1 METAEKPEGRGVWVV
16 AEHDGRGLRPVTL
29 EVLCEAHRLAARL
42 NEELCVCLLGS
53 GAAELAP
60 ALAAYGPQ
68 KIYLVEHEGL
78 GRYLSDAWTAN
89 AVALIEAWRPAIVM
103 FGDTADGGELA
114 ARVAARLQRPCIT
127 GVKKIAVTRGRL
139 QITRSVYEDYAY
151 ATVEAVAARPLI
163 LTLPPGETDIAV
175 VPDATVPEIVRC
187 EAVPVAGPAR
197 VTITRLI
204 PGDPRTVAIQDA
216 ERIVAVGKGA
226 GVEGTARLQEL
237 ADLLGAALGGSRVA
251 ADLGLVPRER
261 QIGVTGRTVR
271 PKLLIACGI
280 SGARQFTMGMENSEL
295 VIAVNSD
302 GAAPIFEFANLPVK
316 GDLHEVIPAVIRLLR
331 ERLKVAD
338 TVEST

>member
-1 METAEKPEGRGVWVV
+1 METTESAIHRGVWVV
-16 AEHDGRGLRPVTL
+16 AERDGRALRNVTL
-29 EVLCEAHRLAARL
+29 ELLCEARKLAGRL
-42 NEELCVCLLGS
+42 NEELAVCLLGS
-53 GAAELAP
+53 DVAELIP
-60 ALAAYGPQ
+60 SLVPHGPGRVFMVEHESLAAY
-68 KIYLVEHEGL
+68 EA
-78 GRYLSDAWTAN
+78 DAWTAN
-89 AVALIEAWRPAIVM
+89 VVALIEAHRPAFVM
-103 FGDTADGGELA
+103 FGDTPESGELA

-139 QITRSVYEDYAY
+139 QITKSVYEDYAY
-151 ATVEAVAARPLI
+151 ATVEPVAARPLI
-163 LTLPPGETDIAV
+163 LTIPPGETDI
-175 VPDATVPEIVRC
+175 VPAPATAAPEIVQC
-187 EAVPVAGPAR
+187 ETVPVSTPER
-197 VTITRLI
+197 LRITRRI

-226 GVEGTARLQEL
+226 GVEGTARLREL

-261 QIGVTGRTVR
+261 QIGVSGRTVR

-280 SGARQFTMGMENSEL
+280 SGARQFTTGMENSEL

-316 GDLHEVIPAVIRLLR
+316 GDLHEIIPAVIRLLR
-331 ERLKVAD
+331 ERLRVTD

>member
-1 METAEKPEGRGVWVV
+1 VEDADRPVDKGVWVV
-16 AEHDGRGLRPVTL
+16 AEHDGRALRPVTL
-29 EVLCEAHRLAARL
+29 ELLCEARKLATRL
-42 NEELCVCLLGS
+42 NEELCVCLLGD
-53 GAAELAP
+53 GVAGLVP
-60 ALAAYGPQ
+60 ALAACGPQ
-68 KIYLVEHEGL
+68 KVHLVEHEGL
-78 GRYLSDAWTAN
+78 RRYRSDTWTEN
-89 AVALIEAWRPAIVM
+89 TVALIEAWRPGIVM
-103 FGDTADGGELA
+103 LGDTADGGELA

-139 QITRSVYEDYAY
+139 QITKSVYEDYAY

-163 LTLPPGETDIAV
+163 LTLPPGEADIAV
-175 VPDATVPEIVRC
+175 VPDATPPEIVRC

-280 SGARQFTMGMENSEL
+280 SGARQFTTGMENSEL

-302 GAAPIFEFANLPVK
+302 GGAPIFEFANLPVR

-331 ERLKVAD
+331 ERMKVAD
-338 TVEST
+338 TVGST